1 MIVGGYMRAEI
12 FRFLAAGGTTFLLEL
27 AVLYGLVE
35 FLGVYYLL
43 AAAIAFTIAVAANYV
58 LCLRW
63 VFRGGRPQNRK
74 MMVLF
79 LGSSVAGLGI
89 NQLCMWTM
97 VSWLGFHYLIAKVIS
112 TAVVTAWNY
121 VAKRRAVVG

>member
-1 MIVGGYMRAEI
+1 MRAEI

-97 VSWLGFHYLIAKVIS
+97 VSWLGIHYLIAKVIS
-112 TAVVTAWNY
+112 TEW
-121 VAKRRAVVG
+121 